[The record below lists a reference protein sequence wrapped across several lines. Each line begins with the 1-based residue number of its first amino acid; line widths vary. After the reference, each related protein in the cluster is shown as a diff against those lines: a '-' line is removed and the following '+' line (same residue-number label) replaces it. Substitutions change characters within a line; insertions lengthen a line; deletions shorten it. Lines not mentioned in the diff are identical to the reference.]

1 MLHKIIFQEIL
12 ERLFLDISDSVS
24 IDSFGI
30 VLSLEYDFID
40 LLIDIS
46 NEEFPLLK
54 DSFKSASPRQER
66 NFQDKQFFST
76 EYDSNNKKRK
86 ILKMLN
92 FHKRI

>member
-1 MLHKIIFQEIL
+1 MLHKIIFQKIL
-12 ERLFLDISDSVS
+12 GRLFFDTSDSVS

-30 VLSLEYDFID
+30 VLTLKYDFID

-66 NFQDKQFFST
+66 NFQGKQFFST
-76 EYDSNNKKRK
+76 EFDSNDKKSE
-86 ILKMLN
+86 N
-92 FHKRI
+92 T